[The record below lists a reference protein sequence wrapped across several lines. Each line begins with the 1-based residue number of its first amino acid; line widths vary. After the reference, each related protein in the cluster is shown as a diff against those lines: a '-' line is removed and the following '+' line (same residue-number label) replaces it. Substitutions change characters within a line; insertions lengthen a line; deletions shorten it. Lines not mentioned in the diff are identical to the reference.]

1 MELSCQAA
9 LEEEIDGAL
18 SVCRQS
24 LETLP
29 PIATAQALWAQITA
43 NAAASLENLLRG
55 IDAASGRIPQ
65 VRGFFTGASERRLTY
80 GAACSFAE
88 LFQRELARLD
98 VESLGFSELYELLRG
113 RELRLLQI
121 EAEARE
127 LQKNARW
134 QGMENEA
141 QEADELCRLLAAQR
155 ENDAVLL
162 RSAKEL
168 EGALGDFY
176 LHTCSEFCRLMAAK
190 ADFAH
195 EGNGASPGEVSRLL
209 WGLRQALE
217 TLLQAI

>member
-1 MELSCQAA
+1 MP
-9 LEEEIDGAL
+9 
-18 SVCRQS
+18 V
-24 LETLP
+24 T
-29 PIATAQALWAQITA
+29 TAQAHWMQICG
-43 NAAASLENLLRG
+43 NAKASLENLLWG
-55 IDAASGRIPQ
+55 IDVASGKIPQ

-80 GAACSFAE
+80 GAACSFVE

-98 VESLGFSELYELLRG
+98 VESLGFSALYALLRG
-113 RELRLLQI
+113 RELQLLQI
-121 EAEARE
+121 EAKARE

-141 QEADELCRLLAAQR
+141 READELCRLLAAQR

-176 LHTCSEFCRLMAAK
+176 LHTCSEFCRLMAVK
-190 ADFAH
+190 ADFEH
-195 EGNGASPGEVSRLL
+195 EGSGAGPGEVSRLL

-217 TLLQAI
+217 ALLKAI